1 MIWITLGII
10 LLAIIG
16 LVLFGFSLYKKKL
29 SQDIRQ
35 LKQLMERFT
44 IRQQTLQTNI
54 DHTTQRIDQIKGNIN
69 RITEEGNRVK
79 QGASQ
84 LVTEGRRLQEEIKR
98 TAGIKQ
104 F

>member
-1 MIWITLGII
+1 MIWITLNII
-10 LLAIIG
+10 VFSVIG
-16 LVLFGFSLYKKKL
+16 LVIFGFSLYKKKL

>member
-10 LLAIIG
+10 LLSIVG
-16 LVLFGFSLYKKKL
+16 LVLFGFILYKKKL
-29 SQDIRQ
+29 SQDIQQ

-44 IRQQTLQTNI
+44 IRQKTLQTNI
-54 DHTTQRIDQIKGNIN
+54 DHTAHRIDQIKGNIN

-79 QGASQ
+79 QGTSQ

-98 TAGIKQ
+98 TAGINQ